1 MTDFAV
7 DRNEKF
13 YETIITLCSST
24 NLTKYCV
31 VKNPR
36 FEANHFE
43 ATCVAEIMGY
53 EEQETLKPL
62 YKWCEEYE
70 LMIGGQGLIEV
81 KEYKGDIAK

>member
-1 MTDFAV
+1 MNNLGKDGNKELYQVAV
-7 DRNEKF
+7 SYGN
-13 YETIITLCSST
+13 ST
-24 NLTKYCV
+24 RYYLV
-31 VKNPR
+31 ENPR

-43 ATCVAEIMGY
+43 ATCVAEVMGF
-53 EEQETLKPL
+53 EEQEVLKPL